1 MVIYLNQLNFCPVT
15 NTGVKKKKSILY
27 SEDIWWKAMPN
38 LKSLTFTGG
47 KTVYYVLN
55 SMITVLDSHRK
66 ISWLLFLAKGM
77 LTNITIPER
86 IK

>member
-1 MVIYLNQLNFCPVT
+1 
-15 NTGVKKKKSILY
+15 
-27 SEDIWWKAMPN
+27 MPN